1 MAKLGEVCL
10 INPKSCT
17 LRDDTEVSFIP
28 MTKVGEHGEFDASE
42 IKNYSEVKKGFT
54 NFQNGD
60 ILFAK
65 ITPCMENGK
74 GAIAHNMKNG
84 IGFGSTEFHVL
95 RPDTDKITSEWLY
108 YLTTWKTFRKE
119 AERNMTGSAG
129 QKRVP
134 KTFLEN
140 YVVNLPDIDTQKSE
154 NKILRKVDD
163 LIFLRKQQLAK
174 LDELAKARFVEM
186 FGTFPANP
194 FRWSIGKIQ
203 DVVSDVRYGSSRPAV
218 EGGKYPYLRMNNITY
233 SGELDLRDTKRIDI
247 PDSELDKCT
256 VRRGDVLFNRTNSKE
271 LVGKTCVYNR
281 DELMVLAGFVIRVR
295 INERIRPEVL
305 SAFLNMDF
313 SKRMLIG
320 MCKTAIGQANIN
332 AKELQNIDLYIPP
345 IELQD
350 QFVTLKNKI
359 DQQKQTV
366 QQSLEKLELLKQAPL
381 QESFGYLPQSP
392 DGDSPLT
399 EGALTW
405 PQGKSLPL

>member
-1 MAKLGEVCL
+1 MAKLGEVCKVSPSTKNIERQGAWL
-10 INPKSCT
+10 LNLDMVEQQTGRVVEYNFVGEDGLNGSIT
-17 LRDDTEVSFIP
+17 QFDTENVLYSKLRP
-28 MTKVGEHGEFDASE
+28 NLNKVVLPERNGFCTSE
-42 IKNYSEVKKGFT
+42 
-54 NFQNGD
+54 
-60 ILFAK
+60 LL
-65 ITPCMENGK
+65 P
-74 GAIAHNMKNG
+74 
-84 IGFGSTEFHVL
+84 L
-95 RPDTDKITSEWLY
+95 RPDARKLDRS
-108 YLTTWKTFRKE
+108 YLAVFLRSDGFINWAVSKTAGAKMPRLGTKDLLNANIPLPEIKE
-119 AERNMTGSAG
+119 QKAIAE
-129 QKRVP
+129 KFE
-134 KTFLEN
+134 KLE
-140 YVVNLPDIDTQKSE
+140 E
-154 NKILRKVDD
+154 
-163 LIFLRKQQLAK
+163 LICLRKQQIAK
-174 LDELAKARFVEM
+174 LDELVKARFVEM

-233 SGELDLRDTKRIDI
+233 SGELDLRDTKQIDI

-366 QQSLEKLELLKQAPL
+366 QQSLEKLELLKKAL
-381 QESFGYLPQSP
+381 MQEYFG
-392 DGDSPLT
+392 
-399 EGALTW
+399 
-405 PQGKSLPL
+405 

>member
-17 LRDDTEVSFIP
+17 LKDDTEVSFIP

-42 IKNYSEVKKGFT
+42 IKNYLEVKKGFT

-95 RPDTDKITSEWLY
+95 RPDTDKMTSEWLY

-174 LDELAKARFVEM
+174 LDELVKARFVEM
-186 FGTFPANP
+186 FENSSWPNTSLNDICSEIVDCPHSTPKYEGNLEHPAIRTTEIKKGYIDWDSMKYVSEEEYQKRIKSLKPVPGDIVYGREGTYGNAAIIPDGYEFCLGQRVML
-194 FRWSIGKIQ
+194 FRPNKTKCISAYVLYAILSDHVKRQADEKNVGATVPHVNVADAKQ
-203 DVVSDVRYGSSRPAV
+203 FDVVLPPLSIQNQFAAFV
-218 EGGKYPYLRMNNITY
+218 E
-233 SGELDLRDTKRIDI
+233 
-247 PDSELDKCT
+247 
-256 VRRGDVLFNRTNSKE
+256 
-271 LVGKTCVYNR
+271 
-281 DELMVLAGFVIRVR
+281 RV
-295 INERIRPEVL
+295 
-305 SAFLNMDF
+305 
-313 SKRMLIG
+313 
-320 MCKTAIGQANIN
+320 
-332 AKELQNIDLYIPP
+332 
-345 IELQD
+345 
-350 QFVTLKNKI
+350 

-366 QQSLEKLELLKQAPL
+366 QQSLEKLELMKKALM
-381 QESFGYLPQSP
+381 QEYFG
-392 DGDSPLT
+392 
-399 EGALTW
+399 
-405 PQGKSLPL
+405 

>member
-108 YLTTWKTFRKE
+108 YLTTWKAFRKE

-134 KTFLEN
+134 KTFLEK

-174 LDELAKARFVEM
+174 LDELVKARFVEM
-186 FGTFPANP
+186 FGDINVNNKKWMT
-194 FRWSIGKIQ
+194 
-203 DVVSDVRYGSSRPAV
+203 
-218 EGGKYPYLRMNNITY
+218 YPL
-233 SGELDLRDTKRIDI
+233 GELCTIVRGGSPRPIERYLGGTIPWIKIGDATTGENIYLNSTKEYIIQEGVKKSRMIKAGSLIFANCGVSLGFARIITFDGCIHDGWLAMEDI
-247 PDSELDKCT
+247 DEKLDK
-256 VRRGDVLFNRTNSKE
+256 
-271 LVGKTCVYNR
+271 
-281 DELMVLAGFVIRVR
+281 I
-295 INERIRPEVL
+295 
-305 SAFLNMDF
+305 FLLYSLNQMTEYF
-313 SKRMLIG
+313 R
-320 MCKTAIGQANIN
+320 KTAPAGTQPNLNTNIM
-332 AKELQNIDLYIPP
+332 KMHRQIVPP
-345 IELQD
+345 MEMQKAFIS
-350 QFVTLKNKI
+350 FVKCA
-359 DQQKQTV
+359 DRQKQIV
-366 QQSLEKLELLKQAPL
+366 QQSLEKLELMKKALM
-381 QESFGYLPQSP
+381 QEYFG
-392 DGDSPLT
+392 
-399 EGALTW
+399 
-405 PQGKSLPL
+405 